1 MKKLIILSS
10 LISLLTL
17 TGCFGSGGD
26 STQTT
31 ELKNFKTYKATTF
44 AISVPNA
51 WEIIEAKDFSKDI
64 PIETQVI
71 FRNNIKSDVFT
82 ENSNVTKKILKTGM
96 SSADFAKSEILEN
109 QKSLVN
115 YKEIARDTEFNV
127 LIGGQMQKSI
137 LMMFEGKESAQDP
150 LIRLI
155 QVYAVNGVD
164 AYTATAAY
172 RSDADGVTVETM
184 KSAVKSF
191 KVN

>member
-1 MKKLIILSS
+1 MKKAILLSS
-10 LISLLTL
+10 LISLLVF
-17 TGCFGSGGD
+17 TGCFGGGD
-26 STQTT
+26 NAGQTAD
-31 ELKNFKTYKATTF
+31 LKNFKTYNASTF
-44 AISVPNA
+44 SISVPNS
-51 WEIIEAKDFSKDI
+51 WEIIEAKDFSKEI

-82 ENSNVTKKILKTGM
+82 ENANVTKKILKTGM
-96 SSADFAKSEILEN
+96 SSVDFAKSEILEN

-115 YKEIARDTEFNV
+115 YKEISRDTEFNV
-127 LIGGQMQKSI
+127 LIGGKMNKSMLI
-137 LMMFEGKESAQDP
+137 MFEGKESAQDP

-172 RSDADGVTVETM
+172 RSDADGVTTENA
-184 KSAVKSF
+184 KNIVKSF

>member
-1 MKKLIILSS
+1 MKKLIILSTLVS
-10 LISLLTL
+10 LITF
-17 TGCFGSGGD
+17 TGCFGSSNDTSG
-26 STQTT
+26 TT
-31 ELKNFKTYKATTF
+31 DLKNFKTYKASTF

-51 WEIIEAKDFSKDI
+51 WEIIEAKDFSKEI

-82 ENSNVTKKILKTGM
+82 ENANVTKKILKTGM

-137 LMMFEGKESAQDP
+137 LMMFEGKENAQDP

-172 RSDADGVTVETM
+172 KSDADGVTTENAR
-184 KSAVKSF
+184 SIVKSF